1 MNQKEKLS
9 ALRQQMKNQG
19 IDGFFVPRADEFQG
33 EYVPH
38 RARRLRWISGFTG
51 SAGSVVVLQD
61 KASFFT
67 DGRYTIQAREQID
80 KDLFEIC
87 STSEDQLPTPTI
99 TPTKWIEK
107 NLPKGAKFGVDPWLH
122 TAEQVKEL
130 KWAVETAEG
139 KLVFVKPNPLDS
151 VWKDKPEAP
160 MSPAVVHDLR
170 FAGQASEQKMEAITP
185 LMQGNADVFVL
196 TSPDDICW
204 LLNVR
209 GSDVPYNPFVLSYAL
224 FYSSGELDW
233 FVDSRKITEDVIN
246 WVPNTVKIK
255 EFEEFSSALMQL
267 AQEKKTFWIDDK
279 LTPVEVNNIVV
290 KNGGTIYLAASPIQ
304 LMKAKKNKVEIEGAV
319 NAHIRDGAAF
329 IRFLAM
335 MDERKDLNEIEAENI
350 LYRMRKDNDLF
361 KGLSFA
367 TISGA
372 GSNGAIVH
380 YRATEESNKPLNA
393 GPLYLVDSGAQY
405 QDGTTDITRVLPT
418 GKITDEIKE
427 NFTRVLKG
435 HIQLAMAKFPQGTFG
450 SELDK
455 KARQFLKEAGL
466 DYAHGTGHGVGSY
479 LSVHEGPCT
488 ISPKSTTVPLE
499 EGMILSNEPGYYKEG
514 EYGIRIENLVVVM
527 GTSKKD
533 EQGKKM
539 LCFRTLT
546 LVPICLELIKK
557 EMLDDEE
564 LNWLNSYHKTVRE
577 TLWPHLK
584 SFKEIEFIKKATVKL

>member
-1 MNQKEKLS
+1 
-9 ALRQQMKNQG
+9 
-19 IDGFFVPRADEFQG
+19 
-33 EYVPH
+33 
-38 RARRLRWISGFTG
+38 
-51 SAGSVVVLQD
+51 
-61 KASFFT
+61 
-67 DGRYTIQAREQID
+67 
-80 KDLFEIC
+80 
-87 STSEDQLPTPTI
+87 
-99 TPTKWIEK
+99 
-107 NLPKGAKFGVDPWLH
+107 
-122 TAEQVKEL
+122 
-130 KWAVETAEG
+130 
-139 KLVFVKPNPLDS
+139 
-151 VWKDKPEAP
+151 
-160 MSPAVVHDLR
+160 
-170 FAGQASEQKMEAITP
+170 
-185 LMQGNADVFVL
+185 
-196 TSPDDICW
+196 
-204 LLNVR
+204 
-209 GSDVPYNPFVLSYAL
+209 
-224 FYSSGELDW
+224 
-233 FVDSRKITEDVIN
+233 
-246 WVPNTVKIK
+246 
-255 EFEEFSSALMQL
+255 
-267 AQEKKTFWIDDK
+267 
-279 LTPVEVNNIVV
+279 
-290 KNGGTIYLAASPIQ
+290 
-304 LMKAKKNKVEIEGAV
+304 
-319 NAHIRDGAAF
+319 
-329 IRFLAM
+329 
-335 MDERKDLNEIEAENI
+335 
-350 LYRMRKDNDLF
+350 MRKDNELF

-372 GSNGAIVH
+372 SSNGAIVH

-514 EYGIRIENLVVVM
+514 EYGIRIENLVVVR